1 MASGNSSSPLR
12 TRSEEELEEE
22 PSRGHESSPYI
33 TRKNISS
40 PPPLLTRA
48 PHRVRVCHGVS
59 ASWYRRVRHSQS
71 VEENVGGLTAD

>member
-40 PPPLLTRA
+40 PLL
-48 PHRVRVCHGVS
+48 PHSS
-59 ASWYRRVRHSQS
+59 AS
-71 VEENVGGLTAD
+71 